1 MDPFWIWQQADWPH
15 FRWRDSEILPRLRQ
29 VQRKLGILL
38 GSHSRLGN
46 PDQTLDTLLA
56 NIIASSAIEGERL
69 NAQSV
74 RSSLARRLGGS
85 ETPPYPVSDR
95 SEGLAAMMLDA
106 IDNHGQ
112 PLTIERLYQWHRW
125 LFPANEWSVQP
136 VNVGQLRGDE
146 PMQVVSGRVDR
157 PTVHFEAPPRAA
169 LDDQLAAFIFWFN
182 QTRHDPTID
191 PLLRA
196 AICHFWFVTLHP
208 VDDGNGRLTRALTD
222 LALSQADSHSMR
234 LYAMPV
240 AILELRGDYYRALE
254 SAQKGSLDITSW
266 ICWFL
271 DTLDY
276 SIELALQS
284 IARSLATASFWQRH
298 CHDGLSPEQT
308 KVINRLLDGG
318 QQGFENGINASQYQ
332 KVAGVSKATATRHL
346 AGLVERGCIEKL
358 PGGGR
363 NTRYGRCE
371 QVPDMRSCL
380 SSGAMEQGSS

>member
-1 MDPFWIWQQADWPH
+1 MEPFWIWQQADWPH
-15 FRWRDSEILPRLRQ
+15 FRWQDSEILPRLRQ
-29 VQRKLGILL
+29 VQRRQGILI

-46 PDQTLDTLLA
+46 PDQKLDTLLA

-74 RSSLARRLGGS
+74 RSSLARRLGS
-85 ETPPYPVSDR
+85 SQTQSYPVSER

-106 IDNHGQ
+106 IDNHEQ

-125 LFPANEWSVQP
+125 LFPVNEWSVQP
-136 VNVGQLRGDE
+136 MNVGQLRGNE
-146 PMQVVSGRVDR
+146 PMLVVSGRVDR

-182 QTRHDPTID
+182 QTRHDPTMD

-196 AICHFWFVTLHP
+196 AIIHFWFVTLHP

-222 LALSQADSHSMR
+222 LALSQADSHSIR
-234 LYAMPV
+234 LYAMSV

-254 SAQKGSLDITSW
+254 SAQRGSLDITSW

-276 SIELALQS
+276 SIELALQV
-284 IARSLATASFWQRH
+284 IDRSLAKTFFWLRH
-298 CHDGLSPEQT
+298 CNDDLSPEQT
-308 KVINRLLDGG
+308 KVLNRLLDGG
-318 QQGFENGINASQYQ
+318 EHGFQNGISASQYQ
-332 KVAGVSKATATRHL
+332 KVAGVSKPTATRHL
-346 AGLVERGCIEKL
+346 AELVDKGCIEKL

-363 NTRYGRCE
+363 STRYQIRWG
-371 QVPDMRSCL
+371 DI
-380 SSGAMEQGSS
+380 GSTVGV

>member
-1 MDPFWIWQQADWPH
+1 MEPFWIWQQADWPH

-29 VQRKLGILL
+29 VQRRQGILI

-74 RSSLARRLGGS
+74 RSSLARRLGS
-85 ETPPYPVSDR
+85 SQTQSYPVSER

-106 IDNHGQ
+106 IDNHEQ

-125 LFPANEWSVQP
+125 LFPVNEWSVQP
-136 VNVGQLRGDE
+136 MNVGQLRGDE
-146 PMQVVSGRVDR
+146 PMLVVSGRVDR

-169 LDDQLAAFIFWFN
+169 LDDQLAEFIPWFN
-182 QTRHDPTID
+182 QTQHDPTMD

-208 VDDGNGRLTRALTD
+208 VDDGNGRLARALTD
-222 LALSQADSHSMR
+222 LALSQADSHSIR
-234 LYAMPV
+234 LYAMSV

-254 SAQKGSLDITSW
+254 SAQRGSLDITSW

-276 SIELALQS
+276 SIELALQV
-284 IARSLATASFWQRH
+284 IDRSLAKTFFWLRH
-298 CHDGLSPEQT
+298 CNDDLSPEQT
-308 KVINRLLDGG
+308 KVLNRLLDGG
-318 QQGFENGINASQYQ
+318 EQGFENGINASQYQ

-346 AGLVERGCIEKL
+346 AQLVDKGCIEKL

-363 NTRYGRCE
+363 NTRYQIHWGHI
-371 QVPDMRSCL
+371 
-380 SSGAMEQGSS
+380 GSTVGV

>member
-1 MDPFWIWQQADWPH
+1 MEPFWIWQQGDWPH

-29 VQRKLGILL
+29 VQRRQGILI

-85 ETPPYPVSDR
+85 QTPSYPVSDR

-106 IDNHGQ
+106 IDNHEQ

-125 LFPANEWSVQP
+125 LFPANEWSVQRL
-136 VNVGQLRGDE
+136 NVGQLRGDE

-157 PTVHFEAPPRAA
+157 PTVHFEAPPRAT
-169 LDDQLAAFIFWFN
+169 LDDQLAEFIPWFN
-182 QTRHDPTID
+182 QTRHDPTMD

-196 AICHFWFVTLHP
+196 AIIHFWFVTLHP
-208 VDDGNGRLTRALTD
+208 VDDGNGRLARALTD
-222 LALSQADSHSMR
+222 LALSQADSHSIR
-234 LYAMPV
+234 LYAMSV
-240 AILELRGDYYRALE
+240 AILEWRADYYRALE
-254 SAQKGSLDITSW
+254 STQKGTLDITSW

-276 SIELALQS
+276 SIELALKV
-284 IARSLATASFWQRH
+284 IDRSLAKTFFWLRH
-298 CHDGLSPEQT
+298 CNDDLSPEQT
-308 KVINRLLDGG
+308 RVVNRLLDGG
-318 QQGFENGINASQYQ
+318 KEGFENGINASQYQ

-346 AGLVERGCIEKL
+346 AQLVDRGCIEKL

-363 NTRYGRCE
+363 NTRY
-371 QVPDMRSCL
+371 QICL
-380 SSGAMEQGSS
+380 HTEGV

>member
-1 MDPFWIWQQADWPH
+1 MEPFWIWQQADWPH

-29 VQRKLGILL
+29 VQRRQGILI

-85 ETPPYPVSDR
+85 QTPSYPVSDR

-106 IDNHGQ
+106 IDNHEQ

-169 LDDQLAAFIFWFN
+169 LDDQLAEFIPWFN
-182 QTRHDPTID
+182 QTQHDPTMD

-196 AICHFWFVTLHP
+196 AIIHFWFVTLHP

-222 LALSQADSHSMR
+222 LALSQADSHSIR
-234 LYAMPV
+234 LYAMSV
-240 AILELRGDYYRALE
+240 AILERRADYYRTLG
-254 SAQKGSLDITSW
+254 SAQKGTLDITSW
-266 ICWFL
+266 LCWFL

-276 SIELALQS
+276 SIELALQV
-284 IARSLATASFWQRH
+284 IDRSLAKTFFWLRH
-298 CHDGLSPEQT
+298 CNDDLSPEQT
-308 KVINRLLDGG
+308 KVLNRLLDGG
-318 QQGFENGINASQYQ
+318 EQGFENGINASQYQ

-346 AGLVERGCIEKL
+346 AQLVDKGCIEKL

-363 NTRYGRCE
+363 NTRYQIRLHTEG
-371 QVPDMRSCL
+371 V
-380 SSGAMEQGSS
+380 

>member
-1 MDPFWIWQQADWPH
+1 MEPFWIWQQADWPH
-15 FRWRDSEILPRLRQ
+15 FRWQDSEILPRLRHA
-29 VQRKLGILL
+29 QRRLGMLI

-46 PDQTLDTLLA
+46 SDQTLDTLLA
-56 NIIASSAIEGERL
+56 NIISSSAIEGERL

-85 ETPPYPVSDR
+85 QTQSYPVSER

-125 LFPANEWSVQP
+125 LFPVNEWSVKRL
-136 VNVGQLRGDE
+136 NVGQLRGDA
-146 PMQVVSGRVDR
+146 PMLVVSGRVDR
-157 PTVHFEAPPRAA
+157 PTVHFEAPPRAT
-169 LDDQLAAFIFWFN
+169 LDDQLAEFIPWFN
-182 QTRHDPTID
+182 QTQHDPTMD

-196 AICHFWFVTLHP
+196 AICHLWFLTLHP
-208 VDDGNGRLTRALTD
+208 VDDGNGRLARALTD
-222 LALSQADSHSMR
+222 LALSQADSHSIR
-234 LYAMPV
+234 LYAMSV
-240 AILELRGDYYRALE
+240 AILERRGDYYMTLE
-254 SAQKGSLDITSW
+254 SAQRGTLDITSW
-266 ICWFL
+266 LCWFL

-276 SIELALQS
+276 TLELALQV
-284 IARSLATASFWQRH
+284 IDRSLAKKHFWLQH

-346 AGLVERGCIEKL
+346 AELVGRGCIEKL

-363 NTRYGRCE
+363 NTRYQIRLHTEG
-371 QVPDMRSCL
+371 V
-380 SSGAMEQGSS
+380 

>member
-1 MDPFWIWQQADWPH
+1 MEPFWIWQQADWPH

-29 VQRKLGILL
+29 VQRRQGILI

-56 NIIASSAIEGERL
+56 NIISSSAIEGERL

-85 ETPPYPVSDR
+85 QTPSYPVSDR

-106 IDNHGQ
+106 IDNHEQ

-136 VNVGQLRGDE
+136 LNVGQLRGDE

-157 PTVHFEAPPRAA
+157 PTVHFEAPPRAT
-169 LDDQLAAFIFWFN
+169 LDDQLAEFIPWFN
-182 QTRHDPTID
+182 QTQHDPTMD

-222 LALSQADSHSMR
+222 LALSQADSHSIR
-234 LYAMPV
+234 LYAMSV
-240 AILELRGDYYRALE
+240 AILERRADYYRTLG

-276 SIELALQS
+276 SIELALQV
-284 IARSLATASFWQRH
+284 IDRSLAKTFFWLRH
-298 CHDGLSPEQT
+298 CNDDLSPEQT
-308 KVINRLLDGG
+308 KVMNRLLDGG
-318 QQGFENGINASQYQ
+318 EQGFENGINASQYQ
-332 KVAGVSKATATRHL
+332 KVAGVRKATATRHL
-346 AGLVERGCIEKL
+346 AELVERGCIEKL

-363 NTRYGRCE
+363 NTRY
-371 QVPDMRSCL
+371 QICL
-380 SSGAMEQGSS
+380 HTEGV

>member
-1 MDPFWIWQQADWPH
+1 MEPFWIWQQADWPH
-15 FRWRDSEILPRLRQ
+15 FRWQDSEILPRLRH
-29 VQRKLGILL
+29 VQHRLGILI

-46 PDQTLDTLLA
+46 SDQTLDMLLA
-56 NIIASSAIEGERL
+56 NIISSSAIEGERL

-85 ETPPYPVSDR
+85 ETPSYPVSDR

-106 IDNHGQ
+106 IDNHEQ

-169 LDDQLAAFIFWFN
+169 LDDQLAEFMLWFN
-182 QTRHDPTID
+182 QTRHDPTMD

-196 AICHFWFVTLHP
+196 AIIHFWFVTLHP

-222 LALSQADSHSMR
+222 LALSQADSHSIR
-234 LYAMPV
+234 LYAMSV

-254 SAQKGSLDITSW
+254 SAQRGSLDITSW

-276 SIELALQS
+276 SIELALQV
-284 IARSLATASFWQRH
+284 IDRSLAKKHFWLQH

-346 AGLVERGCIEKL
+346 AELVGRGCIEKL

-363 NTRYGRCE
+363 NTRYQIRLHTEG
-371 QVPDMRSCL
+371 V
-380 SSGAMEQGSS
+380 

>member
-1 MDPFWIWQQADWPH
+1 MEPFWIWQQTDWPH
-15 FRWRDSEILPRLRQ
+15 FRWRDSEILPRLRH
-29 VQRKLGILL
+29 VQRRLGILI

-56 NIIASSAIEGERL
+56 NILASSAIEDERL

-74 RSSLARRLGGS
+74 RSSLARRLGS
-85 ETPPYPVSDR
+85 SQTQSYPVSER

-106 IDNHGQ
+106 IDNHEQ

-125 LFPANEWSVQP
+125 LFPVNEWSVQP
-136 VNVGQLRGDE
+136 MNVGQLRGDE
-146 PMQVVSGRVDR
+146 PMLVVSGRVDR

-169 LDDQLAAFIFWFN
+169 LDDQLAEFIPWFN
-182 QTRHDPTID
+182 QTQHDPTMD

-222 LALSQADSHSMR
+222 LALSQADSQGIR
-234 LYAMPV
+234 LYAMSV
-240 AILELRGDYYRALE
+240 AILEWRADYYRALE
-254 SAQKGSLDITSW
+254 STQKGTLDITSW
-266 ICWFL
+266 LCWFL

-284 IARSLATASFWQRH
+284 IARGLAKASFWLRH

-308 KVINRLLDGG
+308 KVVNRLLGG
-318 QQGFENGINASQYQ
+318 GEQGFENGINASQYQ
-332 KVAGVSKATATRHL
+332 KVAGVSKATSTRHL
-346 AGLVERGCIEKL
+346 AELVEKGCIEKL

-363 NTRYGRCE
+363 NTRYQIRLHTEG
-371 QVPDMRSCL
+371 V
-380 SSGAMEQGSS
+380 

>member
-1 MDPFWIWQQADWPH
+1 MEPFWIWQQADWPH
-15 FRWRDSEILPRLRQ
+15 FRWQDSEILPRLRQ
-29 VQRKLGILL
+29 VQRRQGILI

-74 RSSLARRLGGS
+74 RSSLARRLGS
-85 ETPPYPVSDR
+85 SQTQSYPVSER

-106 IDNHGQ
+106 IDNHEQ

-125 LFPANEWSVQP
+125 LFPVNEWSVQP
-136 VNVGQLRGDE
+136 MNVGQLRGDE
-146 PMQVVSGRVDR
+146 PMLVVSGRVDR
-157 PTVHFEAPPRAA
+157 PTVHFEAPPRAT
-169 LDDQLAAFIFWFN
+169 LDDQLAEFIPWFN
-182 QTRHDPTID
+182 QTQHDPTMD

-222 LALSQADSHSMR
+222 LALSQADSHSIR
-234 LYAMPV
+234 LYAMSV

-254 SAQKGSLDITSW
+254 SAQRGSLDITSW

-276 SIELALQS
+276 TLELALQV
-284 IARSLATASFWQRH
+284 IDRSLAKTHFWLRH

-308 KVINRLLDGG
+308 KVVNRLLDGG

-332 KVAGVSKATATRHL
+332 KVAGVSKATSTRHL
-346 AGLVERGCIEKL
+346 AALVEKGCIEKL

-363 NTRYGRCE
+363 NTRYQIRLHTEG
-371 QVPDMRSCL
+371 V
-380 SSGAMEQGSS
+380 

>member
-1 MDPFWIWQQADWPH
+1 MEPFWIWQQADWPH

-29 VQRKLGILL
+29 VQRRQGILI
-38 GSHSRLGN
+38 GRHSRLGN

-74 RSSLARRLGGS
+74 RSSLDRRLGGS
-85 ETPPYPVSDR
+85 QTQSYPVSER

-125 LFPANEWSVQP
+125 LFPVNEWSVKRLH
-136 VNVGQLRGDE
+136 VGQLRGDA
-146 PMQVVSGRVDR
+146 PMLVVSGRVDR
-157 PTVHFEAPPRAA
+157 PTVHFEAPPRAT
-169 LDDQLAAFIFWFN
+169 LDDQLTEYTLWFN
-182 QTRHDPTID
+182 QTRHDPTMD

-196 AICHFWFVTLHP
+196 AICHLWFLTLHP
-208 VDDGNGRLTRALTD
+208 VDDGNGRLARALTD
-222 LALSQADSHSMR
+222 LALSQADCHSIR
-234 LYAMPV
+234 LYAMSA
-240 AILELRGDYYRALE
+240 AILGRRADYYRALE

-276 SIELALQS
+276 SIELALQV
-284 IARSLATASFWQRH
+284 IDRSLAKTFFWLQH
-298 CHDGLSPEQT
+298 CHDDLSPDQT
-308 KVINRLLDGG
+308 KVLNRLLDGG
-318 QQGFENGINASQYQ
+318 EQGFENGISASQYQ
-332 KVAGVSKATATRHL
+332 KVAGVSKPTATRHL
-346 AGLVERGCIEKL
+346 AALVKKGCIEKL

-363 NTRYGRCE
+363 NTRYQIRLHTEG
-371 QVPDMRSCL
+371 V
-380 SSGAMEQGSS
+380 

>member
-1 MDPFWIWQQADWPH
+1 MEPFWIWQQDDWPH
-15 FRWRDSEILPRLRQ
+15 FRWQDSEILPRLRQ
-29 VQRKLGILL
+29 VQRRQGILI

-56 NIIASSAIEGERL
+56 NIISSSAIEGERL

-85 ETPPYPVSDR
+85 QTPSYPVSDR

-106 IDNHGQ
+106 IDNHEQ

-136 VNVGQLRGDE
+136 LNVGQLRGDE

-157 PTVHFEAPPRAA
+157 PTVHFEAPPRAT
-169 LDDQLAAFIFWFN
+169 LDDQLAEFIPWFN
-182 QTRHDPTID
+182 QTQHDPTMD

-222 LALSQADSHSMR
+222 LALSQADSHSIR
-234 LYAMPV
+234 LYAMSV

-254 SAQKGSLDITSW
+254 SAQRGSLDITSW

-276 SIELALQS
+276 SIELALQV
-284 IARSLATASFWQRH
+284 IDRSLAKTFFWLRH
-298 CHDGLSPEQT
+298 CNDDLSPEQT
-308 KVINRLLDGG
+308 KVLNRLLDGG
-318 QQGFENGINASQYQ
+318 EQGFENGINASQYQ

-346 AGLVERGCIEKL
+346 AELVGRGCIEKL

-363 NTRYGRCE
+363 NTRYQIRLHTEG
-371 QVPDMRSCL
+371 V
-380 SSGAMEQGSS
+380 

>member
-1 MDPFWIWQQADWPH
+1 MEPFWIWQQADWPH

-29 VQRKLGILL
+29 VQRRQGILI

-85 ETPPYPVSDR
+85 ETQSYPVSDR

-106 IDNHGQ
+106 IDNHEQ

-125 LFPANEWSVQP
+125 LFPANEWSVQRL
-136 VNVGQLRGDE
+136 NVGQLRGDE
-146 PMQVVSGRVDR
+146 PMLVVSGRVDR

-222 LALSQADSHSMR
+222 LALSQADSQGIR
-234 LYAMPV
+234 LYAMSV
-240 AILELRGDYYRALE
+240 AILEWRADYYRALE
-254 SAQKGSLDITSW
+254 STQKGTLDITSW
-266 ICWFL
+266 LCWFL

-276 SIELALQS
+276 AIELALQV
-284 IARSLATASFWQRH
+284 IDRSLAKTFFWLRH
-298 CHDGLSPEQT
+298 CNDALSPEQT
-308 KVINRLLDGG
+308 KVLNRLLDGG
-318 QQGFENGINASQYQ
+318 EQGFENGISASQYQ

-346 AGLVERGCIEKL
+346 AELVERGCIEKL

-363 NTRYGRCE
+363 NTRY
-371 QVPDMRSCL
+371 QICL
-380 SSGAMEQGSS
+380 HTEGV

>member
-1 MDPFWIWQQADWPH
+1 MEPFWIWQQADWPH

-29 VQRKLGILL
+29 VQRRLGILI

-85 ETPPYPVSDR
+85 QTQSYPVSER

-106 IDNHGQ
+106 IDNHEQ

-125 LFPANEWSVQP
+125 LFPVSEWSVQP

-157 PTVHFEAPPRAA
+157 PTVHFEAPPRAT
-169 LDDQLAAFIFWFN
+169 LDDQLAEFILWFN
-182 QTRHDPTID
+182 QTRDDPTMD

-196 AICHFWFVTLHP
+196 AIIHFWFVTLHP
-208 VDDGNGRLTRALTD
+208 VDDGNGRLARALTD
-222 LALSQADSHSMR
+222 LALSQADSQGIR
-234 LYAMPV
+234 LYAMSV

-254 SAQKGSLDITSW
+254 SAQRGQLDITSW

-271 DTLDY
+271 DILDY
-276 SIELALQS
+276 SIELALQV
-284 IARSLATASFWQRH
+284 IDRSLAKTFFWLRH
-298 CHDGLSPEQT
+298 CHDDLSPEQT
-308 KVINRLLDGG
+308 KVLNRLLDGG
-318 QQGFENGINASQYQ
+318 EQGFENGISASQYQ
-332 KVAGVSKATATRHL
+332 KVAGVSKPTATRHL
-346 AGLVERGCIEKL
+346 AQLVDRGCIEKL

-363 NTRYGRCE
+363 NTRYQIRLHTDG
-371 QVPDMRSCL
+371 V
-380 SSGAMEQGSS
+380 

>member
-1 MDPFWIWQQADWPH
+1 MEPFWIWQQADWPH
-15 FRWRDSEILPRLRQ
+15 FRWQDSEILLRLRH
-29 VQRKLGILL
+29 VQRRLGILI

-46 PDQTLDTLLA
+46 SDQALDTLLA
-56 NIIASSAIEGERL
+56 NIISSSAIEGERL

-85 ETPPYPVSDR
+85 QTPSYPVSDR

-106 IDNHGQ
+106 IDNHEQ
-112 PLTIERLYQWHRW
+112 QLTIERLYQWHRW

-169 LDDQLAAFIFWFN
+169 LDDQLAEFIRWFN
-182 QTRHDPTID
+182 QTRHDPTMD

-196 AICHFWFVTLHP
+196 AICHLWFLTLHP
-208 VDDGNGRLTRALTD
+208 VDDGNGRLARALTD
-222 LALSQADSHSMR
+222 LALSQADSQSIR
-234 LYAMPV
+234 LYTMSVAM
-240 AILELRGDYYRALE
+240 LDRRDHYYRALE
-254 SAQKGSLDITSW
+254 SAQRGPLDITSW

-276 SIELALQS
+276 SIELALQV
-284 IARSLATASFWQRH
+284 IDRSLAKKHFWLQH

-346 AGLVERGCIEKL
+346 AELVGRGCIEKL

-363 NTRYGRCE
+363 NTRYQIRLHTEG
-371 QVPDMRSCL
+371 V
-380 SSGAMEQGSS
+380 

>member
-1 MDPFWIWQQADWPH
+1 MEPFWIWQQADWPH
-15 FRWRDSEILPRLRQ
+15 FRWQDSEILPRLRR
-29 VQRKLGILL
+29 VQRRLGMLI

-46 PDQTLDTLLA
+46 SDQTLDTLLA
-56 NIIASSAIEGERL
+56 NIISSSAIEGERL

-74 RSSLARRLGGS
+74 RSSLARRLGS
-85 ETPPYPVSDR
+85 SQTQPYPVSDR

-112 PLTIERLYQWHRW
+112 LLTIERLYQWHRW
-125 LFPANEWSVQP
+125 LFPVNEWSVQRL
-136 VNVGQLRGDE
+136 NVGQLRGDE

-157 PTVHFEAPPRAA
+157 PTVHFEAPPRAT
-169 LDDQLAAFIFWFN
+169 LDDQLAELILWFN

-196 AICHFWFVTLHP
+196 AICHLWFLTQHP
-208 VDDGNGRLTRALTD
+208 VDDGNGRLARALTD

-254 SAQKGSLDITSW
+254 SAQRGPLDITSW

-284 IARSLATASFWQRH
+284 IARSLAKAHFWLRH
-298 CHDGLSPEQT
+298 NHDCLSPEQIR
-308 KVINRLLDGG
+308 VVNRLLDGG
-318 QQGFENGINASQYQ
+318 EQGFENGINASQYQ

-346 AGLVERGCIEKL
+346 GELVERGCLEKL

-363 NTRYGRCE
+363 NTRYQIRLHTEG
-371 QVPDMRSCL
+371 V
-380 SSGAMEQGSS
+380 

>member
-1 MDPFWIWQQADWPH
+1 MEPFWIWQQADWPH
-15 FRWRDSEILPRLRQ
+15 FRWQDSEILPRLRH
-29 VQRKLGILL
+29 VQRRLGILI

-46 PDQTLDTLLA
+46 SDQALDTVLA
-56 NIIASSAIEGERL
+56 NTIASSAIEGERL

-74 RSSLARRLGGS
+74 RSSLARRLGS
-85 ETPPYPVSDR
+85 SQTQSYPVSDR

-106 IDNHGQ
+106 IDNHEQ

-136 VNVGQLRGDE
+136 LNVGQLRGDE

-157 PTVHFEAPPRAA
+157 PTVHFEAPPRAT
-169 LDDQLAAFIFWFN
+169 LDDQLAEFIPWFN
-182 QTRHDPTID
+182 QTQHDPTMD

-222 LALSQADSHSMR
+222 LALSQADSHSIR
-234 LYAMPV
+234 LYAMSV

-254 SAQKGSLDITSW
+254 SAQRGSLDITSW
-266 ICWFL
+266 LCWFL
-271 DTLDY
+271 DTLDN
-276 SIELALQS
+276 SIELALQG
-284 IARSLATASFWQRH
+284 IARSLARTNFWLRH
-298 CHDGLSPEQT
+298 NHDCLSPEQT
-308 KVINRLLDGG
+308 KVVNRLLGG
-318 QQGFENGINASQYQ
+318 GEQGFENGINASQYQ

-346 AGLVERGCIEKL
+346 AELVEKGCIEKL

-363 NTRYGRCE
+363 NTRYQIRLDNVEPTVG
-371 QVPDMRSCL
+371 V
-380 SSGAMEQGSS
+380 

>member
-29 VQRKLGILL
+29 VQRRQGILI

-74 RSSLARRLGGS
+74 RSSLARRLGS
-85 ETPPYPVSDR
+85 SQTQSYPVSER

-106 IDNHGQ
+106 IDNHEQ

-125 LFPANEWSVQP
+125 LFPVNEWSVQP
-136 VNVGQLRGDE
+136 MNVGQLRGDE
-146 PMQVVSGRVDR
+146 PMLVVSGRVDR

-169 LDDQLAAFIFWFN
+169 LDDQLAEFIPWFN
-182 QTRHDPTID
+182 QTQHDPTMD

-222 LALSQADSHSMR
+222 LALSQADSHSIR
-234 LYAMPV
+234 LYAMSV

-254 SAQKGSLDITSW
+254 SAQRGSLDITSW

-276 SIELALQS
+276 TLELALQV
-284 IARSLATASFWQRH
+284 IDRSLAKTHFWLRH

-308 KVINRLLDGG
+308 KVVNRLLDGG

-346 AGLVERGCIEKL
+346 AELVERGCIEKL

-363 NTRYGRCE
+363 NTRYQIRLHTEG
-371 QVPDMRSCL
+371 V
-380 SSGAMEQGSS
+380 

>member
-1 MDPFWIWQQADWPH
+1 MEPFWIWQQADWPH
-15 FRWRDSEILPRLRQ
+15 FRWQDSEILPRLRQ
-29 VQRKLGILL
+29 VQRRQGILI

-74 RSSLARRLGGS
+74 RSSLARRLGS
-85 ETPPYPVSDR
+85 SQTQSYPVSER

-106 IDNHGQ
+106 IDNHEQ

-125 LFPANEWSVQP
+125 LFPANEWSVQRL
-136 VNVGQLRGDE
+136 NVGQLRGDE

-169 LDDQLAAFIFWFN
+169 LDDQLAEFIPWFN
-182 QTRHDPTID
+182 QTQHDPTMD

-196 AICHFWFVTLHP
+196 AIIHFWFVTLHP

-222 LALSQADSHSMR
+222 LALSQADSHSIR
-234 LYAMPV
+234 LYAMSV

-254 SAQKGSLDITSW
+254 SAQRGSLDITSW

-276 SIELALQS
+276 SIELALQV
-284 IARSLATASFWQRH
+284 IDRSLAKKHFWLQH

-346 AGLVERGCIEKL
+346 AELVGRGCIEKL

-363 NTRYGRCE
+363 NTRYQIRLHTEG
-371 QVPDMRSCL
+371 V
-380 SSGAMEQGSS
+380 

>member
-1 MDPFWIWQQADWPH
+1 MEPFWIWQQADWPH

-29 VQRKLGILL
+29 VQRRQGILI

-56 NIIASSAIEGERL
+56 NIISSSAIEGERL

-85 ETPPYPVSDR
+85 QTPSYPVSDR

-106 IDNHGQ
+106 IDNHEQ

-136 VNVGQLRGDE
+136 LNVGQLRGDE

-157 PTVHFEAPPRAA
+157 PTVHFEAPPRAT
-169 LDDQLAAFIFWFN
+169 LDDQLAEFIPWFN
-182 QTRHDPTID
+182 QTQHDPTMD
-191 PLLRA
+191 SLLRA

-222 LALSQADSHSMR
+222 LALSQADSHSIR
-234 LYAMPV
+234 LYAMSV

-254 SAQKGSLDITSW
+254 SAQRGSLDITSW

-276 SIELALQS
+276 SIELALQV
-284 IARSLATASFWQRH
+284 IDRSLAKTFFWLRH
-298 CHDGLSPEQT
+298 CNDDLSPEQT
-308 KVINRLLDGG
+308 KVLNRLLDGG
-318 QQGFENGINASQYQ
+318 EQGFENGINASQYQ

-346 AGLVERGCIEKL
+346 AQLVDKGCIEKL

-363 NTRYGRCE
+363 NTRYQIHWG
-371 QVPDMRSCL
+371 DI
-380 SSGAMEQGSS
+380 GSTVGV

>member
-1 MDPFWIWQQADWPH
+1 MEPFWIWQQADWPH
-15 FRWRDSEILPRLRQ
+15 FRWQDSEILPRLRQ
-29 VQRKLGILL
+29 VQRRQGILI

-69 NAQSV
+69 NVQSV
-74 RSSLARRLGGS
+74 RSSLARRLGS
-85 ETPPYPVSDR
+85 SQTQSYPVSER

-106 IDNHGQ
+106 IDNHEQ

-125 LFPANEWSVQP
+125 LFPVNEWSVQP
-136 VNVGQLRGDE
+136 MNVGQLRGDE
-146 PMQVVSGRVDR
+146 PMLVVSGRVDR

-169 LDDQLAAFIFWFN
+169 LDDQLAEFIPWFN
-182 QTRHDPTID
+182 QTQHDPTMD

-222 LALSQADSHSMR
+222 LALSQADSHSIR
-234 LYAMPV
+234 LYAMSV
-240 AILELRGDYYRALE
+240 AILERRADYYRALG
-254 SAQKGSLDITSW
+254 SAQKGTLDITSW
-266 ICWFL
+266 LCWFL

-276 SIELALQS
+276 SIELALKV
-284 IARSLATASFWQRH
+284 IDRSLAKTFFWLRH
-298 CHDGLSPEQT
+298 CNDDLSPEQT
-308 KVINRLLDGG
+308 RVVNRLLDGG
-318 QQGFENGINASQYQ
+318 KEGFENGINASQYQ

-346 AGLVERGCIEKL
+346 AQLVDRGCIEKL

-363 NTRYGRCE
+363 NTRYQIRLHTEG
-371 QVPDMRSCL
+371 V
-380 SSGAMEQGSS
+380 

>member
-1 MDPFWIWQQADWPH
+1 MEPFWIWQQADWPNFH
-15 FRWRDSEILPRLRQ
+15 WRDSEILPRLRQ
-29 VQRKLGILL
+29 VQRRLGILI

-85 ETPPYPVSDR
+85 ETQSYPVSDR

-106 IDNHGQ
+106 IDNHEQ

-125 LFPANEWSVQP
+125 LFPANEWSVQRL
-136 VNVGQLRGDE
+136 NVGQLRGDE

-157 PTVHFEAPPRAA
+157 PTVHFEAPPRAT
-169 LDDQLAAFIFWFN
+169 LDDQLAEFIPWFN
-182 QTRHDPTID
+182 QTRHDPTMD

-196 AICHFWFVTLHP
+196 AISHLWFLTLHP
-208 VDDGNGRLTRALTD
+208 VDDGNGRLARALTD
-222 LALSQADSHSMR
+222 LALSQADSHSIQ
-234 LYAMPV
+234 LYAMSV

-254 SAQKGSLDITSW
+254 STQKGTLDITSW
-266 ICWFL
+266 LCWFL

-276 SIELALQS
+276 SIELALQV
-284 IARSLATASFWQRH
+284 IDRSLAKKHFWLQH

-346 AGLVERGCIEKL
+346 AELVGRGCIEKL

-363 NTRYGRCE
+363 NTRYQIRLHTEG
-371 QVPDMRSCL
+371 V
-380 SSGAMEQGSS
+380 

>member
-1 MDPFWIWQQADWPH
+1 MEPFWIWQQADWPH
-15 FRWRDSEILPRLRQ
+15 FRWQDSEILPRLRHA
-29 VQRKLGILL
+29 QRRLGMLI

-74 RSSLARRLGGS
+74 RSSLARRLGS
-85 ETPPYPVSDR
+85 SQTQSYPVSER

-106 IDNHGQ
+106 IDNHEQ

-125 LFPANEWSVQP
+125 LFPANEWSVQRL
-136 VNVGQLRGDE
+136 NVGQLRGDE

-157 PTVHFEAPPRAA
+157 PTVHFEAPPRAT
-169 LDDQLAAFIFWFN
+169 LDDQLAAHIFWFN
-182 QTRHDPTID
+182 QTRHDPTMD

-196 AICHFWFVTLHP
+196 AIIHFWFVTLHP

-222 LALSQADSHSMR
+222 LALSQADSQGIR
-234 LYAMPV
+234 LYAMSV
-240 AILELRGDYYRALE
+240 AILEWRADYYRALE
-254 SAQKGSLDITSW
+254 STQKGTLDITSW

-276 SIELALQS
+276 SIELALQV
-284 IARSLATASFWQRH
+284 IDRSLAKTFFWLRH
-298 CHDGLSPEQT
+298 CNDDLSPEQT
-308 KVINRLLDGG
+308 KVLNRLLDGG
-318 QQGFENGINASQYQ
+318 EQGFENGISASQYQ
-332 KVAGVSKATATRHL
+332 KVAGVSKPTATRHL
-346 AGLVERGCIEKL
+346 AELVDRGCIEKL

-363 NTRYGRCE
+363 STRYQIHLHTDG
-371 QVPDMRSCL
+371 V
-380 SSGAMEQGSS
+380 

>member
-1 MDPFWIWQQADWPH
+1 MEPFWIWQQADWPH
-15 FRWRDSEILPRLRQ
+15 FRWRDSEILPRLRH
-29 VQRKLGILL
+29 VQRRLGILI

-46 PDQTLDTLLA
+46 SDQALDTVLA
-56 NIIASSAIEGERL
+56 NTIASSAIEGERL

-85 ETPPYPVSDR
+85 QTQSYPVSER

-125 LFPANEWSVQP
+125 LFPVNEWSVKRLH
-136 VNVGQLRGDE
+136 VGQLRGDA
-146 PMQVVSGRVDR
+146 PMLVVSGRVDR
-157 PTVHFEAPPRAA
+157 PTVHFEAPPRAT
-169 LDDQLAAFIFWFN
+169 LDDQLAEFIPWFN
-182 QTRHDPTID
+182 QTRHDPTMD

-196 AICHFWFVTLHP
+196 AICHLWFVTLHP

-222 LALSQADSHSMR
+222 LALSQADSHSIR
-234 LYAMPV
+234 LYAMSV

-254 SAQKGSLDITSW
+254 SAQRGSLDITSW

-276 SIELALQS
+276 AIELALQV
-284 IARSLATASFWQRH
+284 IERSLAKKHFWLQH

-332 KVAGVSKATATRHL
+332 KVTGVSKATATRHL
-346 AGLVERGCIEKL
+346 AELVGRGCIEKL

-363 NTRYGRCE
+363 NTRYQIRLHTEG
-371 QVPDMRSCL
+371 V
-380 SSGAMEQGSS
+380 

>member
-74 RSSLARRLGGS
+74 RSSLARRLGS
-85 ETPPYPVSDR
+85 SQTQSYPVSER

-106 IDNHGQ
+106 IDNHEQ

-125 LFPANEWSVQP
+125 LFPVNEWSVQP
-136 VNVGQLRGDE
+136 MNVGQLRGDE
-146 PMQVVSGRVDR
+146 PMLVVSGRVDR

-169 LDDQLAAFIFWFN
+169 LDDQLAEFIPWFN
-182 QTRHDPTID
+182 QTQHDPTMD

-222 LALSQADSHSMR
+222 LALSQADSHSIR
-234 LYAMPV
+234 LYATSV
-240 AILELRGDYYRALE
+240 AILERRADYYRALG
-254 SAQKGSLDITSW
+254 SAQKGTLDITSW
-266 ICWFL
+266 LCWFL

-276 SIELALQS
+276 SIELALQV
-284 IARSLATASFWQRH
+284 IDRSLAKTFFWLRH
-298 CHDGLSPEQT
+298 CNDDLSPEQT

-346 AGLVERGCIEKL
+346 AGLVERGCNDPAVPAQLSGFGIGL
-358 PGGGR
+358 R
-363 NTRYGRCE
+363 RCFH
-371 QVPDMRSCL
+371 L
-380 SSGAMEQGSS
+380 

>member
-1 MDPFWIWQQADWPH
+1 MEPFWIWQQADWPH
-15 FRWRDSEILPRLRQ
+15 FRWQDSEILPRLRQ
-29 VQRKLGILL
+29 VQRRQGILI

-74 RSSLARRLGGS
+74 RSSLARRLGS
-85 ETPPYPVSDR
+85 PQTQSYPVSER

-106 IDNHGQ
+106 IDNHEQ
-112 PLTIERLYQWHRW
+112 QLTIERLYQWHRW

-169 LDDQLAAFIFWFN
+169 LDDQLAEFIRWFN
-182 QTRHDPTID
+182 QTRHDPTMD

-196 AICHFWFVTLHP
+196 AICHLWFLTLHP
-208 VDDGNGRLTRALTD
+208 VDDGNGRLARALTD
-222 LALSQADSHSMR
+222 LALSQADSQSIR
-234 LYAMPV
+234 LYTMSVAM
-240 AILELRGDYYRALE
+240 LDRRGDYYMTLE
-254 SAQKGSLDITSW
+254 SAQRGTLDITSW
-266 ICWFL
+266 LCWFL

-276 SIELALQS
+276 TLELALQV
-284 IARSLATASFWQRH
+284 IDRSLAKKHFWLQH

-346 AGLVERGCIEKL
+346 AELVGRGCIEKL

-363 NTRYGRCE
+363 NTRYQIRLHTEG
-371 QVPDMRSCL
+371 V
-380 SSGAMEQGSS
+380 

>member
-1 MDPFWIWQQADWPH
+1 MEPFWIWQQADWPH

-29 VQRKLGILL
+29 VQRRQGILI

-74 RSSLARRLGGS
+74 RSSLARRLGS
-85 ETPPYPVSDR
+85 PQTQSYPVSER

-106 IDNHGQ
+106 IDNHEQ

-157 PTVHFEAPPRAA
+157 PTVHFEAPPRAT
-169 LDDQLAAFIFWFN
+169 LDDQLAEFIPWFN
-182 QTRHDPTID
+182 QTRHDPTMD

-196 AICHFWFVTLHP
+196 AIIHFWFVTLHP

-222 LALSQADSHSMR
+222 LALSQADSHSIR
-234 LYAMPV
+234 LYAMSV

-254 SAQKGSLDITSW
+254 SAQRGSLDITSW

-276 SIELALQS
+276 AIELALQV
-284 IARSLATASFWQRH
+284 IDRSLAKKHFWLQH

-332 KVAGVSKATATRHL
+332 KVTGVSKATATRHL
-346 AGLVERGCIEKL
+346 AELVGRGCIEKL

-363 NTRYGRCE
+363 NTRYQIRLHTEG
-371 QVPDMRSCL
+371 V
-380 SSGAMEQGSS
+380 

>member
-1 MDPFWIWQQADWPH
+1 MEPFWIWQQADWPH

-29 VQRKLGILL
+29 VQRRQGILI

-85 ETPPYPVSDR
+85 QTPSYPVSDR

-106 IDNHGQ
+106 IDNHEQ
-112 PLTIERLYQWHRW
+112 PLSIERLYQWHRW
-125 LFPANEWSVQP
+125 LFPVNEWSVQP

-157 PTVHFEAPPRAA
+157 PIVHFEAPPRAA

-182 QTRHDPTID
+182 QTRHDPTMD

-196 AICHFWFVTLHP
+196 AIIHFWFVTLHP

-222 LALSQADSHSMR
+222 LALSQADSHSIR
-234 LYAMPV
+234 LYAMSV
-240 AILELRGDYYRALE
+240 AILERRADYYRALE

-266 ICWFL
+266 LCWFL
-271 DTLDY
+271 DTLHHSLD
-276 SIELALQS
+276 LALQG
-284 IARSLATASFWQRH
+284 IARSLARTNFWLRH
-298 CHDGLSPEQT
+298 NHDCLNPEQT
-308 KVINRLLDGG
+308 KVVNRLLGG
-318 QQGFENGINASQYQ
+318 GEQGFENGINASQYQ

-346 AGLVERGCIEKL
+346 AELVEKGCIEKL

-363 NTRYGRCE
+363 NTRYQIR
-371 QVPDMRSCL
+371 L
-380 SSGAMEQGSS
+380 GAAEHTEGV